1 MKKNLF
7 KVTFWFILLVVF
19 LVVGRVE
26 AKAAPFTRA
35 TKIRYDRMMTGK
47 ASSLQII
54 IVPTTAGTENK
65 IKLIFASATV
75 GAGQSV
81 TLTNLPAGTTE
92 LPGTLTAVGSGT
104 SIVVSGVADLTV
116 GTTYAFNIATA
127 GTGLGVTTPAAAAY
141 SDTVQSLTS
150 GDAVIDSTT
159 VTSRI
164 IANDQVTINANVPPT
179 FTFVLS
185 GNTDAFTSDL
195 GASAVSLT
203 GGISVAVS
211 TNASKGWTGWVKSAN
226 TALSSVATGETIPT
240 SGTIDGVTSTCSG
253 GSDCYVLSVGVT
265 SGTGAGSLTADA
277 EYAGDGTSTGGT
289 LSSIFQPFAARTG
302 KTNGDTV
309 WLKGLA
315 SILATKA
322 AGSDYTDTWTVVGAG
337 NF

>member
-26 AKAAPFTRA
+26 AKAAPLTRA
-35 TKIRYDRMMTGK
+35 TIRYDRMMTGK

-81 TLTNLPAGTTE
+81 TLTTLPAGTTE

-104 SIVVSGVADLTV
+104 SIVVSGVADLTA

-226 TALSSVATGETIPT
+226 TALSSVATGKQSRLREQ
-240 SGTIDGVTSTCSG
+240 
-253 GSDCYVLSVGVT
+253 LM
-265 SGTGAGSLTADA
+265 A
-277 EYAGDGTSTGGT
+277 
-289 LSSIFQPFAARTG
+289 
-302 KTNGDTV
+302 
-309 WLKGLA
+309 
-315 SILATKA
+315 
-322 AGSDYTDTWTVVGAG
+322 
-337 NF
+337 